1 MWDVLL
7 GASPMIM
14 GSIARRY
21 AKALFSLAVENG
33 RVEAWSESLLALG
46 KALEATPELRD
57 VLQNPAYAREQKRAI
72 VQKLAEAVKLDA
84 EPANLLFLLG
94 DRNRLASL
102 KDVVA
107 AYGELADQELGR
119 LRAKV
124 TSAVPLDD
132 ASAKAIADKLSAST
146 KKQVIVERVVDPAI
160 IGGVVAQVGSLVYDG
175 SLRAQLDD
183 LRQTL
188 KQ

>member
-1 MWDVLL
+1 
-7 GASPMIM
+7 MIS

-21 AKALFSLAVENG
+21 AKALFSLAVEKG

-46 KALEATPELRD
+46 KALEAAPELRD

-84 EPANLLFLLG
+84 EPANLLYLLG
-94 DRNRLASL
+94 DRNRLDALSAI
-102 KDVVA
+102 VGA
-107 AYGELADQELGR
+107 FRELADLELGR
-119 LRAKV
+119 LRARV

-132 ASAKAIADKLSAST
+132 AAAAAIAEKLSAAT
-146 KKQVIVERVVDPAI
+146 KKQVLVERAVDPAI
-160 IGGVVAQVGSLVYDG
+160 LGGVVAQVGSLVYDG
-175 SLRAQLDD
+175 SLRTQLED